1 MKYLDEYRDADLA
14 KRYLE
19 EIHKITSRPWSI
31 MEICGGQTH
40 SLLKYGIVDLLPNN
54 ITLVHGPGCPVCV
67 TPVSAINLAIRLS
80 MRPDTILCSFGD
92 MMRVP
97 GSKESLLAARASGGK
112 VQTVYSPL
120 DAVSIAGLN
129 PDKRVVFFGVGFET
143 TAPANALAI
152 LQAYSRGI
160 TNFFLLPSMVLVPPA
175 IEALFGDPDTRVD
188 GLLAAGHVCSVMG
201 TMQYESIV
209 KKHQIPI
216 VVTGFEPVDLLLG
229 ILTCMQYLENGTAR
243 LDNRYSRVVSHE
255 GNMQAK
261 AMIDEVFEVADQEWR
276 GIGVLN
282 SSGLKIRQK
291 YQQFDAR
298 LIDTATEELPEQE
311 SKCIAGQILKGLK
324 KPLECPLFG
333 ETCNPQHPQG
343 APMVSSEGACAAYY
357 NYQHFS

>member
-14 KRYLE
+14 KKYLA
-19 EIHKITSRPWSI
+19 EIHKIASRPWSI

-40 SLLKYGIVDLLPNN
+40 SLLKYGIVDMLPNN

-67 TPVSAINLAIRLS
+67 TPVSAINLAVRLS

-97 GSKESLLAARASGGK
+97 GSKESLLAARASGGQ

-120 DAVSIAGLN
+120 DAVAIAERV
-129 PDKRVVFFGVGFET
+129 PDKKVVFFGVGFET

-175 IEALFGDPDTRVD
+175 IEALFSDPNTRVD

-201 TMQYESIV
+201 TMQYDSIV

-229 ILTCMQYLENGTAR
+229 ILTCLQYLEIGTAR
-243 LDNRYSRVVSHE
+243 LDNRYSRVVNDE
-255 GNMQAK
+255 GNLQAK
-261 AMIDEVFEVADQEWR
+261 AMIDEVFEIADQEWR
-276 GIGVLN
+276 GIGVLH

-298 LIDTATEELPEQE
+298 LIDTNPEELPELE
-311 SKCIAGQILKGLK
+311 SRCIAGQILKGLK
-324 KPLECPLFG
+324 KPLECTLFG